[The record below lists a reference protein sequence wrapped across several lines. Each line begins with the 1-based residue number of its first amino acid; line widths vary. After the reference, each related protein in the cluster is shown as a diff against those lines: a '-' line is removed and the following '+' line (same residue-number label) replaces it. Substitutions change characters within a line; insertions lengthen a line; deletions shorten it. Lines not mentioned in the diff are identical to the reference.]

1 MPSLQKG
8 ASTISPISTCCYLGD
23 EGGGGAGNDIWRR
36 PRTKPAILL
45 EAVNEEKTMPV
56 PASSVQVGE
65 YFITATK
72 QLRKV
77 TKLDQDDQG
86 QGQVYYF
93 HKSTLIPGRRF
104 DSGHV
109 TANPVLLETFAGLRQ
124 AIESGRNRRSS
135 KGRSCSCQ
143 RVAAGTGR
151 YLVWRSI
158 ATRFD
163 PSAKG
168 REVHWPQAAL
178 LQDTQVRS

>member
-1 MPSLQKG
+1 
-8 ASTISPISTCCYLGD
+8 
-23 EGGGGAGNDIWRR
+23 
-36 PRTKPAILL
+36 
-45 EAVNEEKTMPV
+45 MPV

-109 TANPVLLETFAGLRQ
+109 PANPALLETFAGDCVKQLSSAAIADLR
-124 AIESGRNRRSS
+124 
-135 KGRSCSCQ
+135 K
-143 RVAAGTGR
+143 AGVV
-151 YLVWRSI
+151 LAS
-158 ATRFD
+158 
-163 PSAKG
+163 
-168 REVHWPQAAL
+168 E
-178 LQDTQVRS
+178 

>member
-1 MPSLQKG
+1 
-8 ASTISPISTCCYLGD
+8 
-23 EGGGGAGNDIWRR
+23 
-36 PRTKPAILL
+36 
-45 EAVNEEKTMPV
+45 MPV

-109 TANPVLLETFAGLRQ
+109 TANPVLLETFAGDCVKQLSPAEIADLR
-124 AIESGRNRRSS
+124 
-135 KGRSCSCQ
+135 K
-143 RVAAGTGR
+143 AGDV
-151 YLVWRSI
+151 LAS
-158 ATRFD
+158 
-163 PSAKG
+163 
-168 REVHWPQAAL
+168 E
-178 LQDTQVRS
+178 